1 MRAPTEPIRVDDR
14 ERVRS
19 FLETDREANAV
30 VWNRVYE
37 HPGYRELWIDD
48 PSPKALLAMDRA
60 TSTDGTTGFVLHAID
75 VSAARELMPLLP
87 AGDVHFHLTEEWQ
100 LGAVEERAS
109 EIHARPAWLF
119 RLDPKRFVD
128 LQTHEVHPVPEDR
141 APIIAALRAPGR
153 PPGHGAR
160 ITAEVGGR
168 AWPAEAYVR
177 SRIRRYPTA
186 GVTVDGE
193 LVAWALTHFETD
205 RVMMMGFLHVLEAHR
220 RRGYAK
226 SAGSAL
232 AKEAIR
238 RGKTP
243 ILHVYADN
251 VASIE
256 LTEAMGF
263 RRVKKQVWG
272 DAVLR

>member
-141 APIIAALRAPGR
+141 APMIAELWEPD
-153 PPGHGAR
+153 
-160 ITAEVGGR
+160 
-168 AWPAEAYVR
+168 WPAEDYVR